1 MSYADVVLFDVL
13 GRMTDA
19 DDAVFSKFE
28 AVAPDNGRMVWAL
41 DGDAYPKVKAMLAEV
56 GENEGIKKY
65 LDSREK
71 ERGDFELFS
80 RIRNPK
86 KTCFFCIIA
95 LF

>member
-1 MSYADVVLFDVL
+1 MNRAQRQFSLYFPLHQMSYADVVLYDVL

-41 DGDAYPKVKAMLAEV
+41 DGDAYPKVKAMLEAV

-65 LDSREK
+65 LESRDT
-71 ERGDFELFS
+71 ERERQRERRF
-80 RIRNPK
+80 
-86 KTCFFCIIA
+86 
-95 LF
+95 